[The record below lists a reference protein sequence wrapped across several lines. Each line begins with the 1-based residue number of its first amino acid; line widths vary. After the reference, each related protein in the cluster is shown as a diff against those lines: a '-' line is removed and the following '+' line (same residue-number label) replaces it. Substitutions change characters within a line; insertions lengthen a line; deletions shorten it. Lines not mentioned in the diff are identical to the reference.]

1 MSAIGPELPPHL
13 LAKRKRKAEEEAA
26 DAPSA
31 TSGASRA
38 SSPDSSDKRRRVA
51 GPARAP
57 VTSSEDQPRRAVG
70 PTPPPAPL
78 NERPLELARV
88 GGDSSD
94 DDDDYGPALPS
105 VVQGGHSDGT
115 SGTLTASV
123 FDRGSSPPKP
133 QKPQRD
139 EWMMVPPKQD
149 DLSARMDPTKLRARK
164 FNTGK
169 GAKAPNPAGGE
180 NTIWTETPEQKRK
193 RLADEVMGVA
203 APASSANGRAG
214 EARSKRDIEQEETAR
229 RIREHDERTRGKSL
243 YTEHA
248 KTKPQEKED
257 DPSKRA
263 FDREKDIG
271 GGMKIGH
278 AQRKEMLN
286 RAADFGSRFSGGS
299 YL

>member
-38 SSPDSSDKRRRVA
+38 SSPDSSDKRH
-51 GPARAP
+51 
-57 VTSSEDQPRRAVG
+57 QPRRAVG

>member
-26 DAPSA
+26 DGPSA
-31 TSGASRA
+31 TSGASRS

-57 VTSSEDQPRRAVG
+57 VTSSEDQPRRTVG
-70 PTPPPAPL
+70 PAAPPAPL
-78 NERPLELARV
+78 NERPSEPVRV

-105 VVQGGHSDGT
+105 LVQGGRSDGT

-123 FDRGSSPPKP
+123 FDRESSPPKP

-164 FNTGK
+164 FNRGK
-169 GAKAPNPAGGE
+169 GAKILNAAGGE
-180 NTIWTETPEQKRK
+180 STIWTETPEQKRK